1 MSRAMKRRLEKK
13 RGLFSFSPSSSS
25 SLAWISSFGML
36 SSAPASSAENQ
47 LNSTNAE

>member
-13 RGLFSFSPSSSS
+13 RGLFSFSPSSS